1 MPRSKEQIK
10 LTAQY
15 IEDIHDQ
22 GIAIAFPGL
31 EPVHRNDCLNRNLL
45 ESAAEQPFQG
55 GFGMDYF
62 YPTIYDKA
70 ACLFFSIAG
79 GHIFGNGNKRTAV
92 LALDQFLLANSIYL
106 LLTNK
111 DIEELAM
118 STATYRTR
126 NEHPDDVRSR
136 LSQLIEGNSVEFRK
150 IRHANMR
157 LYRRMHRVKNIIR
170 NVLASS

>member
-1 MPRSKEQIK
+1 LPRSKKQFP

-31 EPVHRNDCLNRNLL
+31 EPVHPHDCLDRNLL

-55 GFGMDYF
+55 GFGVDYF

-79 GHIFGNGNKRTAV
+79 GHIFGNGNKRTGV
-92 LALDQFLLANSIYL
+92 LALDQFLWANSIYL
-106 LLTNK
+106 LLQNTEIH
-111 DIEELAM
+111 DLAIW
-118 STATYRTR
+118 TATYRTR
-126 NEHPDDVRSR
+126 NQDPVDVKATIARVVEEES
-136 LSQLIEGNSVEFRK
+136 LEFRLL
-150 IRHANMR
+150 RRDHPSLYAR
-157 LYRRMHRVKNIIR
+157 LHRVKRIIR
-170 NVLASS
+170 SATS